1 MASKKRSP
9 SAERSAGATP
19 TTKCLYCDE
28 TKTLDRFN
36 REHVI
41 PEAFGKYE
49 ENLVLRACV
58 CWDCNDHFGRTLDL
72 ALARDS
78 KEGLDRFVHGLVE
91 PKPGRTVGTKIALR
105 QRGGAFHGAILDWE
119 LDSKGTLLKAKP
131 ARQVGFARTEL
142 GPFEWHRVEALPSI
156 ETLRSKGVAYCVAG
170 GLAADEAAE
179 VFSKLGLEVTEPAVL
194 GDPRDGEGMLDTTME
209 GKIDQTVR
217 RAVAKIAFNYFAFA
231 YPTLAP
237 MDQFRDVRRYIRW
250 CEDPGE
256 NPVSVSA
263 RSILGGLPP
272 SQQIVAHIVATRWD
286 GGAHQVIAQVSLF
299 NWVQYRVVLSTSRFL
314 IVPTCIDSGHMFNPY
329 AKQIA
334 LLTRDRRRAAMV
346 PLMTKEEFR
355 AQQVQEAATDAP
367 PVHAKSRREPGQ
379 AGHR

>member
-9 SAERSAGATP
+9 LADSSHAETP

-49 ENLVLRACV
+49 ENLVLRGCV
-58 CWDCNDHFGRTLDL
+58 CWDCNDHFGMTLDR

-105 QRGGAFHGAILDWE
+105 QRGGAFDGAILDWE
-119 LDSKGTLLKAKP
+119 LDSEGTLLTAKP
-131 ARQVGFARTEL
+131 ARQVGFGRTEL
-142 GPFEWHRVEALPSI
+142 GPFEWHRVEALPPI
-156 ETLRSKGVAYCVAG
+156 ETLRSQGAAYCVAG

-179 VFSKLGLEVTEPAVL
+179 IFSTLGLEVTEPAVL
-194 GDPRDGEGMLDTTME
+194 GDPRDKDGMLDTTME

-217 RAVAKIAFNYFAFA
+217 RAVAKIAFNYFASR

-250 CEDPGE
+250 GEEPGE

-272 SQQIVAHIVATRWD
+272 SEQIIAHIVATRWD
-286 GGAHQVIAQVSLF
+286 GGGHQVIAQVSLF
-299 NWVQYRVVLSTSRFL
+299 GWVQYRVVLSTSRFM

-334 LLTRDRRRAAMV
+334 LLTRDRRRAATV
-346 PLMTKEEFR
+346 PLMTKEEFHLN
-355 AQQVQEAATDAP
+355 ALEEAGKASAP
-367 PVHAKSRREPGQ
+367 PATSRKKPGRTKP
-379 AGHR
+379 G

>member
-1 MASKKRSP
+1 M
-9 SAERSAGATP
+9 P
-19 TTKCLYCDE
+19 TAKCLYCDE

-49 ENLVLRACV
+49 ENLVLRGCV
-58 CWDCNDHFGRTLDL
+58 CWDCNDHFGRTLDR

-91 PKPGRTVGTKIALR
+91 PKPGRTVGTSIALR
-105 QRGGAFHGAILDWE
+105 QRGGAFDGAILDWE
-119 LDSKGTLLKAKP
+119 LDAKGTLLTAKP
-131 ARQVGFARTEL
+131 ARQVGFASTEL
-142 GPFEWHRVEALPSI
+142 GPFEWHRVDALPPI
-156 ETLRSKGVAYCVAG
+156 ESLRSRGVTYCVAG

-179 VFSKLGLEVTEPAVL
+179 VFSKLGLEVTELSVL
-194 GDPRDGEGMLDTTME
+194 GDPRDRDGMLDTTME
-209 GKIDQTVR
+209 GNIDKTIR
-217 RAVAKIAFNYFAFA
+217 RAVAKIAFNYFASA

-250 CEDPGE
+250 GEDPVE

-272 SQQIVAHIVATRWD
+272 SQQVVAHIVATRWD

-299 NWVQYRVVLSTSRFL
+299 GWVEYRVVLSTSRFL
-314 IVPTCIDSGHMFNPY
+314 ILPTCIDSGHMFNPY

-334 LLTRDRRRAAMV
+334 PLTRDRRLAATV
-346 PLMTKEEFR
+346 PLMTKEEFGLR
-355 AQQVQEAATDAP
+355 AREEAKKAP
-367 PVHAKSRREPGQ
+367 GPPAKSRKKPARTKP
-379 AGHR
+379 A

>member
-1 MASKKRSP
+1 MASKKRSL
-9 SAERSAGATP
+9 SVERSAVDTP

-49 ENLVLRACV
+49 ENVVLRGCV
-58 CWDCNDHFGRTLDL
+58 CWDCNDYFGRTLDR

-105 QRGGAFHGAILDWE
+105 QRGGAFDGAILDWE
-119 LDSKGTLLKAKP
+119 LDSKGTLLTAKP
-131 ARQVGFARTEL
+131 ARQVGFARTEI
-142 GPFEWHRVEALPSI
+142 GPFEWHRVEALPPI
-156 ETLRSKGVAYCVAG
+156 ETLRSQGVEYCVAG

-179 VFSKLGLEVTEPAVL
+179 VFSTFGLEVTEPAVL
-194 GDPRDGEGMLDTTME
+194 GDPRDGDGMLDTTME
-209 GKIDQTVR
+209 GTIDQTVR
-217 RAVAKIAFNYFAFA
+217 RAVAKIAFNYFASA

-250 CEDPGE
+250 GEDPGE

-263 RSILGGLPP
+263 RSILGGLPS
-272 SQQIVAHIVATRWD
+272 SQHIVAHIVATRWD

-299 NWVQYRVVLSTSRFL
+299 GWVQYRVVLSTSRFL
-314 IVPTCIDSGHMFNPY
+314 IVPTCIESGHIFNPY

-334 LLTRDRRRAAMV
+334 PLTRHRRLAAPV
-346 PLMTKEEFR
+346 PLMTEEAFGLKAR
-355 AQQVQEAATDAP
+355 EEAGKAPAP
-367 PVHAKSRREPGQ
+367 PAKSQRKPAGPKRR
-379 AGHR
+379 